1 MTRPR
6 DDTTTNRGGLP
17 TDAGD
22 GGSATAQ
29 PDNARAG
36 AGSFGEARTAVPDVG
51 ETSTTVTSET
61 GEPRTVVSM
70 NDTGIDTTGADASAG
85 DETAQSLKRAVG
97 DAPPSPSP
105 SRG

>member
-1 MTRPR
+1 MTHPR
-6 DDTTTNRGGLP
+6 DDQGRLP

-22 GGSATAQ
+22 GGPATDP

-36 AGSFGEARTAVPDVG
+36 AGSYGTARTAVPDVG
-51 ETSTTVTSET
+51 ETPTTVTSET

-70 NDTGIDTTGADASAG
+70 NDKGVDTTGADASAG
-85 DETAQSLKRAVG
+85 DETAQSLERAVG
-97 DAPPSPSP
+97 DVPPPPP